1 MRSIFGILLDTSL
14 LDPSTGITIRGYS
27 IPELSEFLPKA
38 LDSQGEEGDEPLP
51 EGLLWL
57 LLTNE
62 FPTKTEFEDL

>member
-1 MRSIFGILLDTSL
+1 MFGLLWDTSL
-14 LDPSTGITIRGYS
+14 LDARTGITMRGYS

-38 LDSQGEEGDEPLP
+38 IDEHGEEGEEPLP

-62 FPTKTEFEDL
+62 FPTK